1 MTEDG
6 QRQTRPGGR
15 ARGRWCNGQIHHGRG
30 VHGLRR
36 FVSLAIA
43 GVIVA
48 GCGGGSVAPTVA
60 SLPGRSGSSGPRSTP
75 LTVAQ
80 SDADMVEFARCMRA
94 HGVQMSDP
102 LHRPGH
108 TGLSIDLPTQ
118 DAASASAYAACHQFI
133 QKIVVAKQRAAAAT
147 AAPVLAALT
156 TYAQCMRAHDI
167 GMLDPTQEGQVNL
180 GDVPGITGDFG
191 RYSPQF
197 RQADAACRH
206 GLPASIHDDGT
217 GP

>member
-15 ARGRWCNGQIHHGRG
+15 ARG
-30 VHGLRR
+30 LSR

-60 SLPGRSGSSGPRSTP
+60 SLPGHGGSNGPRSTP

-80 SDADMVEFARCMRA
+80 SDADMLDFARCMRA

-102 LHRPGH
+102 FHRPGH
-108 TGLSIDLPTQ
+108 TGLSVDLPTQ

-133 QKIVVAKQRAAAAT
+133 QKIVVAKQQVAAAT

-156 TYAQCMRAHDI
+156 SYAQCMRAHDI
-167 GMLDPTQEGQVNL
+167 GMLDPTPEGQVNL
-180 GDVPGITGDFG
+180 GNVAGITGDFG

-197 RQADAACRH
+197 RQADAACRD